1 MSGVA
6 LNLDATDRRRLGFT
20 AIATLV
26 ALPVVW
32 LFAKADAAQ
41 RPTAPRVANT
51 QESGDANVG
60 RAGEPF
66 GENGPIFIDG
76 PTTPQKPAVIQI
88 VVPAVNP
95 GASLEGGASYNR
107 EVGVVGNTCSAPA
120 VAAGTL
126 ITVTNRDNGRVVSC
140 TNVPDV
146 VTAPKIVIVLS
157 STLFAQIGALVD
169 APIPV
174 RLTW

>member
-51 QESGDANVG
+51 QESGDIDAS

-66 GENGPIFIDG
+66 GDNGPIFIDG
-76 PTTPQKPAVIQI
+76 PTTPPKPAVIQI

-95 GASLEGGASYNR
+95 AASLEGGASYSR
-107 EVGVVGNTCSAPA
+107 FVGSAGATCSAPGA
-120 VAAGTL
+120 PAGAL
-126 ITVTNRDNGRVVSC
+126 ITVTNRDNGHVVIC
-140 TNVPDV
+140 TNVPSV
-146 VTAPKIVIVLS
+146 ITAPKIVILLS
-157 STLFAQIGALVD
+157 STLFGQIGALAD

>member
-26 ALPVVW
+26 ALPMVW
-32 LFAKADAAQ
+32 LFAKADATQ

-51 QESGDANVG
+51 QESRDADAN
-60 RAGEPF
+60 RAADPF

-76 PTTPQKPAVIQI
+76 PTTPPKPAVIQI

-95 GASLEGGASYNR
+95 GASLEGRASYSR
-107 EVGVVGNTCSAPA
+107 LVGIVGNTCSAPGA
-120 VAAGTL
+120 PAGAL
-126 ITVTNRDNGRVVSC
+126 ITVTNRDNGRVVAC
-140 TNVPDV
+140 TNVVGTVP
-146 VTAPKIVIVLS
+146 PPEIVILLS
-157 STLFAQIGALVD
+157 STLFGQIGELVD